1 MEINNFCLSISPIL
15 QSIGQVLFFI
25 KVFLPLVLIIL
36 GIFDICKAII
46 SSKSDDIKKNLKNF
60 FKKIIVCI
68 TLFLVPTIC
77 MIIFNFVGDFQEATK
92 NSGLDYD
99 VCYDC
104 MFKPSDDNCSDA
116 VEIAKAD

>member
-1 MEINNFCLSISPIL
+1 MNINNFCTNLSPLL
-15 QSIGQVLFFI
+15 QIIGQILFII
-25 KVFLPLVLIIL
+25 KIGLPLLLIIL

-60 FKKIIVCI
+60 FKKLIICV
-68 TLFLVPTIC
+68 TLFFVPTIC

-92 NSGLDYD
+92 NTGLDYD
-99 VCYDC
+99 ICYDC
-104 MFKPSDDNCSDA
+104 MFKPSNDNCSDA